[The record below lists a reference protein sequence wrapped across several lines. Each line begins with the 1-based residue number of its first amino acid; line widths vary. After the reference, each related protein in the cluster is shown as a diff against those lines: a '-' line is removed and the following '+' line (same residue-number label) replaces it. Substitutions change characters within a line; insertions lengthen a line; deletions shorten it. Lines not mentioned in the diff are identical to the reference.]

1 MVEQYHLLNLT
12 YFFDVDNAT
21 CNHYMP
27 VIDDKCADKCWRG
40 YGPYTEPN
48 MSFEERG
55 RALFRVDIHE

>member
-1 MVEQYHLLNLT
+1 MEQNKARLIHPKIY
-12 YFFDVDNAT
+12 
-21 CNHYMP
+21 
-27 VIDDKCADKCWRG
+27 VIDDKCANKCWRG